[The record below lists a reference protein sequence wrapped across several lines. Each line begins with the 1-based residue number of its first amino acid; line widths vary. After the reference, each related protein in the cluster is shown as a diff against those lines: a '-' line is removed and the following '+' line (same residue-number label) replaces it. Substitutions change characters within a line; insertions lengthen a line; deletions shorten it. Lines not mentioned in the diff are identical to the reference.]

1 MNSSEAGADLEF
13 LGRDVNPAAIQPVPQ
28 GMEADRMNTADTLM
42 VVYYVVLSGLLVF
55 ALGYLAGWHHAKR
68 RQ

>member
-1 MNSSEAGADLEF
+1 MA
-13 LGRDVNPAAIQPVPQ
+13 
-28 GMEADRMNTADTLM
+28 ADRMTNPDTLM

-55 ALGYLAGWHHAKR
+55 TLGYFAGWHHAKK